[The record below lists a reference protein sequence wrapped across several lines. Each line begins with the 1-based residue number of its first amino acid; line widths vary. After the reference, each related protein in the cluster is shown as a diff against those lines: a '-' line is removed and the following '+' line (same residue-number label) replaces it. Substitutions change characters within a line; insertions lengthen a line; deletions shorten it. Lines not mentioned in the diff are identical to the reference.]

1 MWENVRGSG
10 VDGIFL
16 HHSQSL
22 RSDIVKAF
30 SDEMLRLVSLV
41 SEKPTMPLRELAAI
55 IKPPYLHTAS
65 RSKR

>member
-1 MWENVRGSG
+1 MWENVRGAA

-16 HHSQSL
+16 YHSQSL

-30 SDEMLRLVSLV
+30 SDEMLRLLSYVSDN
-41 SEKPTMPLRELAAI
+41 PTIPLRELAAI